1 MSDFVL
7 VDPKNWECDLH
18 SVYSAYIGYFQMYN
32 IPWYERSWGHFFDS
46 FDEFLGFSWPVIT
59 VTDAFTGRAHIV
71 TKMSA
76 IHGFIKMIKTRFGE
90 TLPQAPNIL
99 IITPFETAQRRVR
112 HISDY
117 ATYTR
122 LHATLPAAIL
132 AALKARIKAGE
143 PRVVKDLW
151 EKREKTFLA
160 IDFEVNE
167 RNEKTVLEFGYAA
180 VRCGHLDALGH
191 WPPNP
196 DTNYRK
202 GHYIVAE
209 HVDKIVNK
217 HSPTYPWLF
226 GDSQTIPKAK
236 LPQVIQTVISS
247 LISPES
253 ETSANTLVLVGHGL
267 QPHLARLED
276 MKIRLPANL
285 LILDTMVLE
294 KSLYAAGMRSPMM
307 DPSTGQLRAHGTSL
321 SLEKLLI
328 SFTLPNLPTSS
339 DNSGQGRDSSANGQQ
354 SHGKGSGSSSS
365 RDKDREKES
374 LPVQVPI
381 VLPQCTLHNAGNDA
395 FMTLYALQKLMEPG
409 TTRVPTAQKVHYN
422 RGMGMG
428 MVGGAGW
435 AVQMGMGGMPGMG
448 GMGMPM
454 SPHGMVPALMV
465 PSPSMNSFGGGV
477 PFPYGSMPNMS
488 GNGFGGGTGQS
499 QSLGVKHLGGRERAR
514 SSYTLADEFG
524 AMSLGAGGSGAGRE
538 RKVSGV

>member
-1 MSDFVL
+1 
-7 VDPKNWECDLH
+7 
-18 SVYSAYIGYFQMYN
+18 
-32 IPWYERSWGHFFDS
+32 
-46 FDEFLGFSWPVIT
+46 
-59 VTDAFTGRAHIV
+59 
-71 TKMSA
+71 MSA

-180 VRCGHLDALGH
+180 VRCGHLDAL
-191 WPPNP
+191 
-196 DTNYRK
+196 
-202 GHYIVAE
+202 
-209 HVDKIVNK
+209 
-217 HSPTYPWLF
+217 
-226 GDSQTIPKAK
+226 
-236 LPQVIQTVISS
+236 
-247 LISPES
+247 ISPES

-321 SLEKLLI
+321 SLDKLLI

-339 DNSGQGRDSSANGQQ
+339 DNSGQGRDSNANGQQ

-448 GMGMPM
+448 GVPVGMGGMGMPM